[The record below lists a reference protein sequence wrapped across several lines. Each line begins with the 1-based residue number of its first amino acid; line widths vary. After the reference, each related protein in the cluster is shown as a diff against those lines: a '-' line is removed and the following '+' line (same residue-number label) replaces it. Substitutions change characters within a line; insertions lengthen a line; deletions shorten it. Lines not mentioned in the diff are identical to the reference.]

1 MNRQIAKDLLS
12 IQAVQINPKSY
23 FTWTSGIK
31 SPIYCDNRLT
41 ISYPNVR
48 KNIIKG
54 FIELIQ
60 QQKLEIDVIAG
71 CATAGIPHAAFLAEA
86 LNLPMVYV
94 RSQKKFHGKES
105 QIEGIIK
112 PGMRVLVI
120 EDLISTGGS
129 AIHAAKALEQEGAN
143 IVSVFAIFSYNLK
156 KAKENFKQANLPYK
170 TITTFDDILEL
181 LVQEQKLT
189 ENEKE
194 QLLSWRNSL

>member
-1 MNRQIAKDLLS
+1 M
-12 IQAVQINPKSY
+12 
-23 FTWTSGIK
+23 K
-31 SPIYCDNRLT
+31 SPVYCDNRLT
-41 ISYPNVR
+41 ISYPKVR
-48 KNIIKG
+48 KHIVKS
-54 FIELIQ
+54 FVHLIE
-60 QQKLEIDVIAG
+60 KLELDIDIIAG

-94 RSQKKFHGKES
+94 RSQKKSHGKES

-156 KAKENFKQANLPYK
+156 KANENFKQANLPYK